1 MLKTD
6 KRQLVRALTGKR
18 IDFKGTIYNKFPK
31 VYNIFVIGFTAC
43 ISGLMFGFD
52 VSSMSSMIGTDGYKK
67 YFGSPGPTEQG
78 GITACMPAGS
88 FVACL
93 VAPYFSDNFGR
104 RVSLHLCA
112 VFWMIGAVLQCAS
125 QDLAMLCVG
134 RVISGIGVGFGSSV
148 TPVYCSEL
156 APPKI
161 RGAIG
166 GLFQFSVTLGIM
178 ILFFIG
184 YGAHFINGAGSFRL
198 TWGIELVPG
207 TCLFMAVFFLPE
219 SPRWLALHDRWEES
233 ENIVARV
240 GAKGDRENAQV
251 RIQLEEIKEQVELEK
266 EAESFQ
272 LKDLFRPK
280 TRLKTIVGMLAQ
292 MWQQMCGMNVMMYY
306 IVYIFTMA
314 GYKGGAVLVS
324 GSIQYVLNVVM
335 TIPALFL
342 MDKCG
347 RRPVLL
353 IGGAFMAAWLFA
365 VAGLLATY
373 SIPYPNG
380 YEGDKTVR
388 IAIPKK
394 DKPAA
399 SGVIACSYLFVC
411 SFAPSWGVCIWIYCA
426 EIFNNTERAKGSGLC
441 TAINW
446 IFNFAL
452 ALFVPSAFKN
462 LTWKTYI
469 MFGVFSVAL
478 TINTF
483 LMFPET
489 KGKTLEEIDQ
499 MWEAHV
505 PAWKSHSWV
514 PTIPPPNKFDEP
526 IPKDKTDIEH
536 VEDITDSDKVSP
548 EDDYEKNS
556 ETRLDTITAS
566 NPNSNSLSE

>member
-1 MLKTD
+1 MKVD
-6 KRQLVRALTGKR
+6 KKQIGRALMGKR
-18 IDFKGTIYNKFPK
+18 INYRVTIYDKFPK
-31 VYNIFVIGFTAC
+31 MYNIFVIGFTSC

-52 VSSMSSMIGTDGYKK
+52 VSSMSSMIGTDGYKE

-88 FVACL
+88 FVASL
-93 VAPYFSDNFGR
+93 VAPFFSDNFGR

-112 VFWMIGAVLQCAS
+112 IFWMIGAVLQCAS

-134 RVISGIGVGFGSSV
+134 RVISGIGIGFGSSV
-148 TPVYCSEL
+148 APVYCSEL

-207 TCLFMAVFFLPE
+207 AALFLAVFFLPE
-219 SPRWLALHDRWEES
+219 SPRWLALHDYWEEA
-233 ENIVARV
+233 EYIVARV
-240 GAKGDRENAQV
+240 GAKGDKENEQV
-251 RIQLEEIKEQVELEK
+251 MIQLEEIREQVEVDK
-266 EAESFQ
+266 DAEAFR

-280 TRLKTIVGMLAQ
+280 TRLKTMVGMMAQ

-314 GYKGGAVLVS
+314 GFQGGAVLVS

-347 RRPVLL
+347 RRPVL
-353 IGGAFMAAWLFA
+353 IVGGLLMLSWLFA
-365 VAGLLATY
+365 VGGLLASY
-373 SIPYPNG
+373 SDPYPNG
-380 YEGDKTVR
+380 FEGDATVR
-388 IAIPKK
+388 IAIPKSN
-394 DKPAA
+394 KPAA
-399 SGVIACSYLFVC
+399 NGVIACSYLFVC
-411 SFAPSWGVCIWIYCA
+411 SYAPTWGVCIWIYCA
-426 EIFNNTERAKGSGLC
+426 EIFNNTERAKGSGFC
-441 TAINW
+441 TAVNW

-469 MFGVFSVAL
+469 MFGVFCVAL

-483 LMFPET
+483 LLFPET

-499 MWEAHV
+499 MWEARV
-505 PAWKSHSWV
+505 PAWKTNNWTPS
-514 PTIPPPNKFDEP
+514 IPPSNKFDQEMH
-526 IPKDKTDIEH
+526 KTDIEH
-536 VEDITDSDKVSP
+536 VEDTEESDRISPKEDS
-548 EDDYEKNS
+548 EKNS
-556 ETRLDTITAS
+556 GTGLEEIAKS
-566 NPNSNSLSE
+566 NPASASDE

>member
-1 MLKTD
+1 MKVD
-6 KRQLVRALTGKR
+6 KRQIGRALMGKR
-18 IDFKGTIYNKFPK
+18 TNYKVTIYDKFPK
-31 VYNIFVIGFTAC
+31 MYNIFVIGFTSC

-67 YFGSPGPTEQG
+67 FFGSPGPTEQG

-88 FVACL
+88 FVGSLA
-93 VAPYFSDNFGR
+93 APFFSDSFGR
-104 RVSLHLCA
+104 RVSLHLCSI
-112 VFWMIGAVLQCAS
+112 FWMIGAILQCAS

-134 RVISGIGVGFGSSV
+134 RVISGIGIGFGSSV
-148 TPVYCSEL
+148 APVYCSEV

-184 YGAHFINGAGSFRL
+184 YGAHFIKGAGSFRL
-198 TWGIELVPG
+198 TWGMELVPG
-207 TCLFMAVFFLPE
+207 AFLFLAVFFLPE
-219 SPRWLALHDRWEES
+219 SPRWLALHGCWDETEE
-233 ENIVARV
+233 IVAKV
-240 GAKGDRENAQV
+240 AAKGDKENEQV
-251 RIQLEEIKEQVELEK
+251 MIQLEEIREQVEVDK
-266 EAESFQ
+266 EAEAFR
-272 LKDLFRPK
+272 LVDLFRPK
-280 TRLKTIVGMLAQ
+280 TRLKTMVGMMAQ

-314 GYKGGAVLVS
+314 GFQGGAVLVS

-353 IGGAFMAAWLFA
+353 VGGLFMLAWLFA
-365 VAGLLATY
+365 VGGLLATY
-373 SIPYPNG
+373 SDPYPDG
-380 YEGDKTVR
+380 FEGDKTVR
-388 IAIPKK
+388 IAIPKSN
-394 DKPAA
+394 KPAA
-399 SGVIACSYLFVC
+399 NGVIACSYLFVC
-411 SFAPSWGVCIWIYCA
+411 SYAPTWGVCIWIYCA

-441 TAINW
+441 TAVNW

-469 MFGVFSVAL
+469 MFGVFCVAL

-499 MWEAHV
+499 MWEARI
-505 PAWKSHSWV
+505 PAWKTHNWA
-514 PTIPPPNKFDEP
+514 PTIPPSGKFDQEMHKADVEH
-526 IPKDKTDIEH
+526 IEDTEESDRISPKAN
-536 VEDITDSDKVSP
+536 S
-548 EDDYEKNS
+548 EKNS
-556 ETRLDTITAS
+556 GTDLEEVAKS
-566 NPNSNSLSE
+566 NPDSISDE

>member
-1 MLKTD
+1 MTVDKKQVVNALK
-6 KRQLVRALTGKR
+6 GKR
-18 IDFKGTIYNKFPK
+18 INYRGAFYDKFPK
-31 VYNIFVIGFTAC
+31 MYNIYVIGFTAC

-67 YFGSPGPTEQG
+67 YFGTPGATEQG

-93 VAPYFSDNFGR
+93 VAPYFSDTFGR

-112 VFWMIGAVLQCAS
+112 TFWIIGAVLQCAS

-134 RVISGIGVGFGSSV
+134 RVISGFGVGFGSSV
-148 TPVYCSEL
+148 APVYCSEVS
-156 APPKI
+156 PPKI
-161 RGAIG
+161 RGAIS

-184 YGAHFINGAGSFRL
+184 YGAHFIKGAGSFRL
-198 TWGIELVPG
+198 TWGMEIVPG
-207 TCLFMAVFFLPE
+207 LCLLLAVFFLPE
-219 SPRWLALHDRWEES
+219 SPRWLALHDRWSEAEE
-233 ENIVARV
+233 IVTRI
-240 GAKGDRENAQV
+240 GAKGDRNNQAIK
-251 RIQLEEIKEQVELEK
+251 IQLEEIKEQVEIDK
-266 EAESFQ
+266 EAEAFTM
-272 LKDLFRPK
+272 LDLFRPK
-280 TRLKTIVGMLAQ
+280 TRLKTIVGMMAQ
-292 MWQQMCGMNVMMYY
+292 CWQQMCGMNVMMYY
-306 IVYIFTMA
+306 IVYIFSMA

-342 MDKCG
+342 FDKWG
-347 RRPVLL
+347 RRPVL
-353 IGGAFMAAWLFA
+353 IVGGIFMFIWLFG

-373 SIPYPNG
+373 SDPYPQG
-380 YEGDKTVR
+380 FEGDTTVR
-388 IAIPKK
+388 IAIPDKY
-394 DKPAA
+394 KPAA
-399 SGVIACSYLFVC
+399 RGVIACSYLFVC
-411 SFAPSWGVCIWIYCA
+411 SFAPTWGVGIWTYCA

-441 TAINW
+441 AAVNW

-462 LTWKTYI
+462 ITWKTYI

-499 MWEAHV
+499 MWDAHV
-505 PAWKSHSWV
+505 PAWKSASWV
-514 PTIPPPNKFDEP
+514 PVVPPAEAYDSDPNKQKMEV
-526 IPKDKTDIEH
+526 EH
-536 VEDITDSDKVSP
+536 VEDAGSVEQLDKISS
-548 EDDYEKNS
+548 EEKNS
-556 ETRLDTITAS
+556 EMQIAAATRSTS
-566 NPNSNSLSE
+566 NSNSASV

>member
-1 MLKTD
+1 MKID
-6 KRQLVRALTGKR
+6 KKQIGCALMGKR
-18 IDFKGTIYNKFPK
+18 INYRVTIYDKFPK
-31 VYNIFVIGFTAC
+31 IYNIFVIGFTSC

-52 VSSMSSMIGTDGYKK
+52 VSSMSSMIGTDGYKE
-67 YFGSPGPTEQG
+67 YFGTPGPTEQG

-88 FVACL
+88 FVASL
-93 VAPYFSDNFGR
+93 IAPYFSDNFGR

-112 VFWMIGAVLQCAS
+112 IFWMIGAVLQCAS

-134 RVISGIGVGFGSSV
+134 RVVSGLGIGFGSSV
-148 TPVYCSEL
+148 APVYCSEI

-207 TCLFMAVFFLPE
+207 ACLLIAVFFLPE
-219 SPRWLALHDRWEES
+219 SPRWLALHDYWEEA
-233 ENIVARV
+233 EDIVIRV
-240 GAKGDRENAQV
+240 AAKGNRENEQV
-251 RIQLEEIKEQVELEK
+251 MIQLEEIREQVEIDK
-266 EAESFQ
+266 EAEAFQ

-280 TRLKTIVGMLAQ
+280 TRVKTMVGMMAQ

-314 GYKGGAVLVS
+314 GFKGGAVLVS

-353 IGGAFMAAWLFA
+353 IGGLLMCAWLFA
-365 VAGLLATY
+365 VGGLLATY
-373 SIPYPNG
+373 SDPYPHG
-380 YEGDKTVR
+380 FEGDETVR
-388 IAIPKK
+388 IAIPQSN
-394 DKPAA
+394 KPAA
-399 SGVIACSYLFVC
+399 NGVIACSYLFVC
-411 SFAPSWGVCIWIYCA
+411 SYAPTWGVCIWIYCA

-441 TAINW
+441 TAVNW

-469 MFGVFSVAL
+469 MFGVFCVAL

-483 LMFPET
+483 LLFPET

-499 MWEAHV
+499 MWEAHI
-505 PAWKSHSWV
+505 PAWKTHSWV
-514 PTIPPPNKFDEP
+514 PTIPSASKFDQEMH
-526 IPKDKTDIEH
+526 KTDLEH
-536 VEDITDSDKVSP
+536 VEDTGDSDRISP
-548 EDDYEKNS
+548 KDDSEKGS
-556 ETRLDTITAS
+556 VTGLEEVAKS
-566 NPNSNSLSE
+566 NPNSTSLSE